1 MAAHHLGV
9 QGQGLGC
16 WSAKLTLLGVLEV
29 DSMDFSGAGDE
40 DEEDGA
46 TCGGRGGGGG
56 GGCTRTKEL
65 AEAMRTDKRTGGGE
79 GGGDGG
85 ARGGAAG
92 IKGTSSEVSLLP
104 AGAIFSKGGG

>member
-46 TCGGRGGGGG
+46 TCGGGG

-65 AEAMRTDKRTGGGE
+65 AEAMRTDKRAGGGE

-85 ARGGAAG
+85 ARRGAAG
-92 IKGTSSEVSLLP
+92 IKGMSSEVSLLP
-104 AGAIFSKGGG
+104 AGAIFWR

>member
-16 WSAKLTLLGVLEV
+16 WSAKLTLLSVLEV
-29 DSMDFSGAGDE
+29 DSMDLRGAGDE
-40 DEEDGA
+40 DEEDWA
-46 TCGGRGGGGG
+46 TCGGRVGGGG

-79 GGGDGG
+79 DGGDGC
-85 ARGGAAG
+85 ASRGAAG

-104 AGAIFSKGGG
+104 AGGIFLRWGG